1 MVPLLS
7 SLLLASSSLLPLVRP
22 AQAPPRA
29 GSARLTAAG
38 DELRHCLSRAR
49 DARERASCFEAFSVE
64 ELLDDG
70 ELIFGDGQLAN
81 SRIDR
86 IGAGLLQESR
96 MASAGHNEQ
105 SLRKPMGGS
114 GYLA

>member
-49 DARERASCFEAFSVE
+49 DARERASCFEAFS
-64 ELLDDG
+64 
-70 ELIFGDGQLAN
+70 
-81 SRIDR
+81 
-86 IGAGLLQESR
+86 
-96 MASAGHNEQ
+96 
-105 SLRKPMGGS
+105 
-114 GYLA
+114 